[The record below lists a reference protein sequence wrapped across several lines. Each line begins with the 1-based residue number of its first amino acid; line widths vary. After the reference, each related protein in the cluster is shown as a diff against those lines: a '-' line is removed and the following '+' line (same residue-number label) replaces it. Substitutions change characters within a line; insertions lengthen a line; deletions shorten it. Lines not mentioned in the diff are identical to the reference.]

1 MNGRR
6 VDERAAQVA
15 QAVQKIHQQ
24 MESGELSAD
33 RGEELLGRLGQRRET
48 VLEKSKEKLSNM
60 LKSGA
65 VSQEKAKE
73 LFKRMKELDEENE
86 AVGKGGRGKSTG
98 YGTNRKMMPDS
109 ILAKQKQTIKEKVV
123 QGLIPK
129 ERGEKMLKLV
139 SRGGMGSPDLSGQAS
154 RVPVNGVLTSTCCV
168 GTVSA

>member
-1 MNGRR
+1 VTSSFDRELMRPGMRRPRVTVSSLALAALALFVQLPSWHPDKSQQGLLLASAAEGDSALGGERIYMNGRR

-98 YGTNRKMMPDS
+98 YGTYFPTAR
-109 ILAKQKQTIKEKVV
+109 
-123 QGLIPK
+123 
-129 ERGEKMLKLV
+129 
-139 SRGGMGSPDLSGQAS
+139 
-154 RVPVNGVLTSTCCV
+154 
-168 GTVSA
+168 